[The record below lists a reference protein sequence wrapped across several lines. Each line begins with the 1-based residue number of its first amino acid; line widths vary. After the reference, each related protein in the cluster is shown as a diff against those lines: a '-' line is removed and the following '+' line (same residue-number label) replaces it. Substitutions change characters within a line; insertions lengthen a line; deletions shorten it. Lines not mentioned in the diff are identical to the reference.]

1 MNPPKTGS
9 RTLTRSPRTS
19 DADLRDAP
27 AFSYGAERGDLNIAE
42 LTSRVS
48 SADITVTLDRMAAS
62 FSEKYDSTAARK
74 ERSAARAAGQ
84 SLEYRDVNPY
94 DAVLATSMLQ
104 VGVDV
109 TRLRLMLVVGQ
120 PKNTAEYIQASSRVG
135 RDNDRPGLVIEHHI
149 RPRHRVGGNRA

>member
-1 MNPPKTGS
+1 MSIVLARATNSSSRSPGYVSIPTDKAVRRTRTSPPGGERCMNPPKTGS

-104 VGVDV
+104 VGV
-109 TRLRLMLVVGQ
+109 
-120 PKNTAEYIQASSRVG
+120 ESY
-135 RDNDRPGLVIEHHI
+135 
-149 RPRHRVGGNRA
+149 